1 MASASLDA
9 LLQQLGVTPPSAA
22 QRYAPIFNQSPM
34 VPPATS
40 EAMGLPFPS
49 SYMGAE
55 MAGSAPAEEA
65 PVEDAAPMGAQMLGY
80 NPQPRPDLAAAIT
93 QGPLSDLF
101 RRYRDV
107 YSPPQPAA
115 NPLAALLPATP
126 PAQPAGYPDSGAVP
140 GVMLA
145 PQQAT
150 MPRLTREDRRQ
161 QMLNRPPS
169 EAERLLMDR
178 SPEYARPIQRSR
190 QLDAMRLQRGY

>member
-9 LLQQLGVTPPSAA
+9 LLQQLGVTPPTVA

-65 PVEDAAPMGAQMLGY
+65 PVEEAAPMGAQMLGY

-101 RRYRDV
+101 GRYRDV
-107 YSPPQPAA
+107 YSPPQSAA
-115 NPLAALLPATP
+115 NPLAGLLPATTQ
-126 PAQPAGYPDSGAVP
+126 AQPAQ
-140 GVMLA
+140 MLA

-161 QMLNRPPS
+161 GMLNAPLTAS
-169 EAERLLMDR
+169 ERLLMDR